1 MVLLISSL
9 RTITAFLA
17 IALLSSAALQSTR
30 IPLPDEFEPYRLH
43 ISADSTPD
51 FVSSR
56 TNPYEIFRDSVT
68 SENNDND
75 NGRSIAATLNL
86 DITEIKTY
94 TGYNL
99 GTELGN
105 PPFTV
110 AEPDLAWESS
120 SRSSSS
126 SRGGRGVV
134 HRTAKVVIAMYSF
147 DPPMDVVD
155 VKVDGGP
162 KGLVRTDCFMIT
174 SVDGLYVR
182 FGMGVW
188 EGARDVVGVYCSG
201 YFPMEV
207 EVEEEEEMM

>member
-1 MVLLISSL
+1 MVLLTSSL

-43 ISADSTPD
+43 ISADSAPD

-56 TNPYEIFRDSVT
+56 ANPYETLRDFT
-68 SENNDND
+68 ASENNDEED
-75 NGRSIAATLNL
+75 ERLIAATLNL

-94 TGYNL
+94 TGHNL
-99 GTELGN
+99 GAELGN

-110 AEPDLAWESS
+110 VEPDLAWESS
-120 SRSSSS
+120 SRSSS
-126 SRGGRGVV
+126 RRRVV

-155 VKVDGGP
+155 LKVDGGP
-162 KGLVRTDCFMIT
+162 RGLLRTDCFIIT

-201 YFPMEV
+201 YFPMGV
-207 EVEEEEEMM
+207 EEEEEEEEMM